1 MTQEN
6 TEAVGLGS
14 LVAETR
20 ALIDEQGKPTLQP
33 VVLDTGDTAYVE
45 LSKDN
50 GTTVLNP
57 KDFDAWRR
65 NPLFREDKARLTS
78 LAGLIDYT
86 VRFRDADS
94 VVFANDDR
102 NNPSITT
109 VLDYHRAGE
118 AGVAEARFG
127 RHEARYSVPLSDE
140 WKAWHENNAASLTMA
155 NFARF
160 LEDHIIDVL
169 PAGAVNLSEEQRRF
183 VETLGGTK
191 RVADPAKLMELAT
204 GMQVFEE
211 GEVTQAT
218 KLQSGEGKIIV
229 ENRHTDGQGG
239 ELTIPSLFVIAI
251 PVFRGGDPY
260 AIVVRLRYRKTAQG
274 ILFFYELWRDD
285 RVFDHAFDEMVAQ
298 IEAETSLSVFR
309 GSRS

>member
-1 MTQEN
+1 MTQE
-6 TEAVGLGS
+6 TTDAIGLGS
-14 LVAETR
+14 LVRETR
-20 ALIDEQGKPTLQP
+20 ELIDEQGKPSIVPLK
-33 VVLDTGDTAYVE
+33 LDTGETAYVE

-50 GTTVLNP
+50 GTTVLDP
-57 KDFDAWRR
+57 DLFDAYRV
-65 NPLFREDKARLTS
+65 NPLFREDKAKLTS

-86 VRFRDADS
+86 VRFRDPDS

-140 WKAWHENNAASLTMA
+140 WRAWHEHNAESLTMS

-169 PAGAVNLSEEQRRF
+169 PAGAVDLSEEQRRF
-183 VETLGGTK
+183 VDTLGGSK

-204 GMQVFEE
+204 GMQIYEE

-260 AIVVRLRYRKTAQG
+260 AIVVRLRYRKTTQG

-285 RVFDHAFDEMVAQ
+285 RVFDHAFDEMVNLVQ
-298 IEAETSLSVFR
+298 AETGLSVFR
-309 GSRS
+309 GARA